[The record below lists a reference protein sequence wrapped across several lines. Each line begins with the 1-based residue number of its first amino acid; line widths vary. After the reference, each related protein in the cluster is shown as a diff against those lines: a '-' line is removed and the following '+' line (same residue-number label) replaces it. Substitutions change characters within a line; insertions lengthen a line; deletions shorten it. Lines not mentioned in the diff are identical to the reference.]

1 MRLSIPGLPGVYY
14 DTDAGTTAIATLM
27 STAGRRAPKP
37 KGYAI
42 QALPYL
48 WSFNVDLHEVPNDHP
63 IQYLHPESAVS
74 LGELSA
80 DRHARQAGTEL
91 ESVLRFAWSVNQEV
105 ESATSSLLGQ
115 TQTQDGVTIDIRDG
129 SIVAD
134 GEALETNEFD
144 VDDRVADDGDEF
156 DTDDQTTNA
165 DFETDDSILDTEFD
179 EDGEFG
185 TDDGGSD
192 SFDGSG
198 AFDDVDD
205 SDTFDGVDDS
215 AEFDD
220 DVDDEPDTDR
230 YDTGNER

>member
-48 WSFNVDLHEVPNDHP
+48 WSFDVDLHEVPNDHP

-74 LGELSA
+74 LGELTT
-80 DRHARQAGTEL
+80 DHHARQAGTGL

-115 TQTQDGVTIDIRDG
+115 TQTQDGVTIEIRDG
-129 SIVAD
+129 SVVAD
-134 GEALETNEFD
+134 GKELETDAFD
-144 VDDRVADDGDEF
+144 IDEGATAGDESPA
-156 DTDDQTTNA
+156 DT
-165 DFETDDSILDTEFD
+165 
-179 EDGEFG
+179 
-185 TDDGGSD
+185 
-192 SFDGSG
+192 
-198 AFDDVDD
+198 
-205 SDTFDGVDDS
+205 DGVDDS
-215 AEFDD
+215 MVGTEFNENEFGAGDD
-220 DVDDEPDTDR
+220 ESNGFDTADGFEDSDDTDDEPDTDR